1 MGIVRN
7 NDRQFKLGMHSYTLH
22 LNGCGESWGFEQDYA
37 FEKTI
42 DLPKMMDLAVE
53 WGLDVLHIT
62 LVDLHNDVSVQH
74 LAEVNA
80 AAQAHGLDLEL
91 NVSIDA
97 PCDPRVNASVEES
110 LHIGHAIGAQLVKF
124 RISTEADPW
133 SRTGEALTYQ
143 HPARDCIAWPH
154 SFTVGCAD
162 LTDEICF

>member
-42 DLPKMMDLAVE
+42 DLP
-53 WGLDVLHIT
+53 
-62 LVDLHNDVSVQH
+62 NDVSVQH

-110 LHIGHAIGAQLVKF
+110 LHIDHAIGAQLVKF

-133 SRTGEALTYQ
+133 SRSGEALTYQ